1 MSPQCPDCGAV
12 FEEEDSCQSI
22 FDSFLV
28 LEFTDPAYGEVHL
41 LTVACFMIQH
51 RRYSDAALVWIE
63 QTLRANLEDG
73 VEAGQIRRQAARE
86 TDQGRRAWKII
97 RQPDARPLPPIDWS
111 MTIADVA
118 RGYQD
123 AGSYRDLVKRWAAAT
138 LKEMKLF
145 L

>member
-86 TDQGRRAWKII
+86 TGQGRRAWKII
-97 RQPDARPLPPIDWS
+97 RQPDARPLPPIAWS